1 MLNVLIADD
10 EILAREAIKML
21 LSTQADVSVINE
33 AEDGKK
39 AKDSI
44 SRLQP
49 NVVFLDIQMPGLTG
63 IELAGHIPSDCV
75 IIFITAHNGY
85 AVSAFETHAVDY
97 LLKPFEDDRFY
108 EALDRARKIVQE
120 SQAIVSPALPDTL
133 KELVEPKN
141 NQYIERLIVRD
152 PGRIRLI
159 DVEQVTFIT
168 GAGNYAEVHLK
179 DGTQILHRE
188 TLAALEAQLDPNQFI
203 RIHRSSIVRRSFI
216 SELQPTDKGD
226 YIVKLESGDELTLS
240 RRNRDK
246 LNEIMH

>member
-21 LSTQADVSVINE
+21 LSSQADVLSISE

-39 AKDSI
+39 AKGNI
-44 SRLQP
+44 AQFKP
-49 NVVFLDIQMPGLTG
+49 NVVFLDIQMPGLSG
-63 IELAGHIPSDCV
+63 IEVAREIPSDCV
-75 IIFITAHNGY
+75 VIFITAHNEY

-97 LLKPFEDDRFY
+97 LLKPFEDERFY
-108 EALDRARKIVQE
+108 EALDRARRVIREAQ
-120 SQAIVSPALPDTL
+120 QTVSSGLPDSL
-133 KELVEPKN
+133 KELVEPKSN
-141 NQYIERLIVRD
+141 NYIDRLIVRD

-159 DVEQVTFIT
+159 DVEQIVFIT

-179 DGTQILHRE
+179 DGSQILHRE
-188 TLAALEAQLDPNQFI
+188 TLTALEAQLDPSKFL

-226 YIVKLESGDELTLS
+226 YIVKLESGDELMLS